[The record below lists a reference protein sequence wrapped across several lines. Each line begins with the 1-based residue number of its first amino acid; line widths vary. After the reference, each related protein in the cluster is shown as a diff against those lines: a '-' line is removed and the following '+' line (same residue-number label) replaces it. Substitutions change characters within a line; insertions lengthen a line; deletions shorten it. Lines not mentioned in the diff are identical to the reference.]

1 MPSRKRIR
9 RLARRGEGDPMDG
22 DKLLKLSTVAEKL
35 DMNVRTVRK
44 YVREGALPARRIG
57 PNQLIRVKDSDVER
71 FIKDKNKE

>member
-22 DKLLKLSTVAEKL
+22 DKLLKLSTVAERL
-35 DMNVRTVRK
+35 DMSVRTVRK

-57 PNQLIRVKDSDVER
+57 PNQLLRVKGSDVER
-71 FIKDKNKE
+71 FMKDKNGQ